1 MQKDDERINWDRVI
15 TDLYGGRHTPEE
27 HIQDLSK
34 HVSQLEGERQFFKE
48 QVAALDLA
56 LEAAKAAPPAP
67 ALVAL
72 LGPTPSCPVCGAGE
86 AWRSRNCCPLG
97 TLVGQVE
104 GGLVADVLMQK
115 DD

>member
-1 MQKDDERINWDRVI
+1 VGEDERIDWHRIV
-15 TDLYGGRHTPEE
+15 TDMYGGRHTPEE
-27 HIQDLSK
+27 HIEDLRHK
-34 HVSQLEGERQFFKE
+34 MSQLDKERQFFKE
-48 QVAALDLA
+48 QVAKLDLA

-72 LGPTPSCPVCGAGE
+72 LGPIPTCPTCGAGE

-104 GGLVADVLMQK
+104 GGLVADALMQK
-115 DD
+115 DA